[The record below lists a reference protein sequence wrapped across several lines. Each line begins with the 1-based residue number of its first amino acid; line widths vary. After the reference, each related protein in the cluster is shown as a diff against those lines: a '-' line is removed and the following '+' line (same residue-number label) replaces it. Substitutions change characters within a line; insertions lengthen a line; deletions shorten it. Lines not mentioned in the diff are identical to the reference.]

1 MKFGKQLETE
11 AEDIPSEWRP
21 YLIQYKALK
30 KLITKVAEEIESQGL
45 STTLLHECLEETDT
59 ATEEE
64 KKKEEEEEE
73 NGIPRIRYYF
83 TGKVLKKRRMRK
95 CY

>member
-59 ATEEE
+59 TTTTAEEE

-83 TGKVLKKRRMRK
+83 TGKVVKIER
-95 CY
+95 

>member
-45 STTLLHECLEETDT
+45 STALLHECLEETE
-59 ATEEE
+59 TEEE
-64 KKKEEEEEE
+64 KKEEEEEE

-83 TGKVLKKRRMRK
+83 TGKYL
-95 CY
+95 